1 MPHALIV
8 DDDRNSLS
16 ACLLL
21 VQKEGFSVTGAS
33 SLREARASLQE
44 QGMPDV
50 VLLDLV
56 LPDGNGLDLLQE
68 LAGTAGVDVVLIT
81 GHASVETAIE
91 ALRLGAL
98 DYLVKPLDIPRFKTV
113 LANVMRTRAFRQDI
127 DALRG
132 QLRQLGRFGPLV
144 GTSPGLQRV
153 YDLVSRVAPTNA
165 TVLITGESGTGK
177 ELVAQT
183 VHELSRR
190 RAKPFVAVNCGA
202 ISPTLIESE
211 LFGHER
217 GSFTGADRVH
227 RGLFER
233 ASGGTLFLDE
243 VSEMPLE
250 LQVKLLRVLETGQV
264 TRVGGDK
271 PFAVDV
277 RVLAATNRDLEAAVA
292 AGQVRSD
299 LLYRLQVFPIPV
311 PPLRERSDDVATLAE
326 HFLSEL
332 NRQEGAHKRLT
343 AATVAALSSQ
353 PWPGNVRQLKNVIHR
368 AFIMAGDEVGVDCL
382 PPEMSTAAPA
392 SDDPSD
398 VAHAGKASDD
408 RGGLTF
414 SPGTALADVERRLI
428 LASLAHFG
436 GDKRQ
441 TSDALG
447 VSLKTIY
454 NRLREYGAQGAD

>member
-21 VQKEGFSVTGAS
+21 VQKEGFSVAGAS
-33 SLREARASLQE
+33 SLREARAQLRDNDL
-44 QGMPDV
+44 PDV
-50 VLLDLV
+50 VLLDLM
-56 LPDGNGLDLLQE
+56 LPDGSGLGLLDE
-68 LAGTAGVDVVLIT
+68 LTGTAGVDIVLMT

-98 DYLVKPLDIPRFKTV
+98 DYLVKPLDLPRFKTV
-113 LANVMRTRAFRQDI
+113 LANIVRTRTFRQDI

-132 QLRQLGRFGPLV
+132 QLRQLGRFGPMV
-144 GTSPGLQRV
+144 GTSAALQKV
-153 YDLVSRVAPTNA
+153 YDLILRVAPTNA

-190 RAKPFVAVNCGA
+190 RGKPFVAVNCGA
-202 ISPTLIESE
+202 ISPNLIESE

-233 ASGGTLFLDE
+233 ATGGTLLLDE
-243 VSEMPLE
+243 VSEMPIE
-250 LQVKLLRVLETGQV
+250 LQVKLLRVLETGVV
-264 TRVGGDK
+264 TRVGADR
-271 PFAVDV
+271 PLPVDV

-292 AGQVRSD
+292 EGRVRHD
-299 LLYRLQVFPIPV
+299 LLYRLQVFPINV
-311 PPLRERSDDVATLAE
+311 PRLRDRPEDVIALSE

-332 NRQEGAHKRLT
+332 NRQEGSHKYFS
-343 AATVAALSSQ
+343 AAALAAMRSYA
-353 PWPGNVRQLKNVIHR
+353 WPGNVRQLKNLVQR
-368 AFIMAGDEVGVDCL
+368 SFILAGDEIGIDCL
-382 PPEMSTAAPA
+382 PPELSREAPT
-392 SDDPSD
+392 PSSLA
-398 VAHAGKASDD
+398 VSAEGNG
-408 RGGLTF
+408 GGLTF
-414 SPGTALADVERRLI
+414 APGTALADVERRLI
-428 LASLAHFG
+428 LASLQHFS

-441 TSDALG
+441 AADALG

-454 NRLREYGAQGAD
+454 NRLREYGASVTD